1 MAHTIAVPT
10 LDAGD
15 EFIICATNQSACF
28 SATQLMQPV
37 DEVILDKFMDIQ
49 YGVESDSYLKHLD
62 YTMMEMDEISDI
74 VTEYSD
80 II

>member
-15 EFIICATNQSACF
+15 EFIICATNQSASF
-28 SATQLMQPV
+28 STTQLMQPV
-37 DEVILDKFMDIQ
+37 DEILIDKFMDIQ
-49 YGVESDSYLKHLD
+49 FNVESDSHLKHLN

-80 II
+80 LI